1 MASNVEEWIWS
12 ASACTAPSNRTRFPA
27 GQGAFGTKDQPDNI
41 PHGFLSTVYFLSHQA
56 VPSIAEV
63 QSHNSSKGHQ
73 KKENTGVP
81 PLPTEV
87 PAWNQ
92 SSSDPHSGSN
102 WGLPPTGHMTA
113 PPSNSNFYLNQ
124 GESWVVKNA
133 LHFASE
139 LPVGPG
145 LFHRHL

>member
-63 QSHNSSKGHQ
+63 QSHNSSKGHR

-81 PLPTEV
+81 LYPPKSQPGIKAAVIPTVE
-87 PAWNQ
+87 A
-92 SSSDPHSGSN
+92 
-102 WGLPPTGHMTA
+102 TGA
-113 PPSNSNFYLNQ
+113 Y
-124 GESWVVKNA
+124 
-133 LHFASE
+133 
-139 LPVGPG
+139 
-145 LFHRHL
+145 HRLGT